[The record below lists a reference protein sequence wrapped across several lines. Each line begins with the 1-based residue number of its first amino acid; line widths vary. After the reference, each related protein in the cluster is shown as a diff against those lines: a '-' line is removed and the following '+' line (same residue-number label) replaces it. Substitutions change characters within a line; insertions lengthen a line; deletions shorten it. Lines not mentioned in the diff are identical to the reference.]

1 MATNYLKRAYSSFA
15 AHVLDVPP
23 RLLVLLLFMIL
34 LFFPVTK
41 PSLSIQLM
49 LRDTFFFA
57 MLAVSWDLLVGR
69 TGQIS
74 LGHALFF
81 GIGAYGTAL
90 LYKYFE
96 LPPWATIPIAVL
108 IGISISPLIGL
119 PCLRVKGPYLALVTM
134 ALPLI
139 LSAVIKYGP
148 VIPITGGEM
157 GLGPLPSLIP
167 TEIFEKMGFSYRQ
180 SLPLVELANYY
191 LALVLLFVSS
201 IVLYK
206 IANSKTGMVFV
217 SILDD
222 ELASKACGINVTRYK
237 LMAFTISASFAT
249 LTGAVFAHLIAI
261 VNPWFLTLTL
271 SFSPVIVTF
280 LGGIGT
286 IYGPL
291 VGAHIYIILDR
302 YLLEKMIQLP
312 YLTYTQWM
320 YTKLLIFAAIVI
332 VLIIKWPRG
341 IARFVTD
348 KLQDLEKARD
358 LDERGKWIWK
368 KYKKKK
374 TE

>member
-1 MATNYLKRAYSSFA
+1 MAASYLKRAYSSFA
-15 AHVLDVPP
+15 AHVFDVPP
-23 RLLVLLLFMIL
+23 RLLALLLFMIL
-34 LFFPVTK
+34 LFLPLTK
-41 PSLSIQLM
+41 PTQSIQLM

-57 MLAVSWDLLVGR
+57 MLAASWDLLVGR

-90 LYKYFE
+90 LYKYFGL
-96 LPPWATIPIAVL
+96 LPWVTIPIAVL
-108 IGISISPLIGL
+108 LGISVSPLIGL

-134 ALPLI
+134 SLPLI
-139 LSAVIKYGP
+139 LSALIKYGP

-191 LALVLLFVSS
+191 LALILLFVSS
-201 IVLYK
+201 IILYK

-222 ELASKACGINVTRYK
+222 ELASKACGINITRYK

-249 LTGAVFAHLIAI
+249 LTGAVFAHLITI

-291 VGAHIYIILDR
+291 VGAHIYTILDR
-302 YLLEKMIQLP
+302 YVLEKMVQLP

-341 IARFVTD
+341 IARYVTD

-358 LDERGKWIWK
+358 LDERGRWIWK
-368 KYKKKK
+368 KYKKKETK
-374 TE
+374 